1 MKKTTV
7 IFLSLLLAAVLC
19 ACGGKPAESEEA
31 SLPETTAEAA
41 SSDAEPAAETAGST
55 EEAAHTVKVSGTDL
69 LPYLFGYLSY
79 EKDSA
84 GYVLPYRFTAAQ
96 RVKLL
101 SDSKSFVANSC
112 SGIRLDIVGNFKNI
126 TVKYRLAPAVEL
138 QPQSFDVC
146 ENGKLTESVRGKDY
160 KKYEDG
166 LLTYQMT
173 EPGRFTI
180 WFPSYSV
187 MGIAEIEADG
197 PFEPAPQ
204 GAKVLVHGDSV
215 TQGAFTENVS
225 ESFINTV
232 ARTLNWDILNQAC
245 SGYTFKRYPRG
256 TFEYDPEYILV
267 YYGYN
272 DFSQG
277 DDVQA
282 ECAKFLQELKDQY
295 PQAKVIVISP
305 AVKRFVKGEKEVTMM
320 ARLNSAGVSYWSC
333 CEAMEQQAAALGYPF
348 LKEYSLK
355 RDPGLFQSDG
365 IHPNT
370 EGNALLGQ
378 DIAEQLKALIGP

>member
-1 MKKTTV
+1 MKKTPV

-31 SLPETTAEAA
+31 SLPETTEAA
-41 SSDAEPAAETAGST
+41 SSYAETAEETAGST

-146 ENGKLTESVRGKDY
+146 ENGKRTESVRGKDY

-197 PFEPAPQ
+197 SFEPAPQ

-225 ESFINTV
+225 ESFIITV
-232 ARTLNWDILNQAC
+232 ARTLNWDILN
-245 SGYTFKRYPRG
+245 
-256 TFEYDPEYILV
+256 
-267 YYGYN
+267 
-272 DFSQG
+272 
-277 DDVQA
+277 
-282 ECAKFLQELKDQY
+282 
-295 PQAKVIVISP
+295 
-305 AVKRFVKGEKEVTMM
+305 
-320 ARLNSAGVSYWSC
+320 
-333 CEAMEQQAAALGYPF
+333 
-348 LKEYSLK
+348 
-355 RDPGLFQSDG
+355 
-365 IHPNT
+365 
-370 EGNALLGQ
+370 
-378 DIAEQLKALIGP
+378 